1 MQHIINVAFD
11 FDDNAIKERIEKNV
25 ENEVINK
32 IYADLEGVIFGKNW
46 YSGKIDR
53 KDLEPAKEIV
63 KSMCFDL
70 VQENKD
76 LIIDCVIERLVDHI
90 KRTKQFKEA
99 YGEAIDEN
107 K

>member
-11 FDDNAIKERIEKNV
+11 FDDNAVKERIEKNV

-32 IYADLEGVIFGKNW
+32 IYSDIEGTIFRKNW
-46 YSGKIDR
+46 YSGKIDHN
-53 KDLEPAKEIV
+53 DLEPTKEIV

-70 VQENKD
+70 VQDNKD
-76 LIIDCVIERLVDHI
+76 LIIDCVIEQLVDHI
-90 KRTKQFKEA
+90 KRTKKFKEA
-99 YGEAIDEN
+99 YGEAIEEN